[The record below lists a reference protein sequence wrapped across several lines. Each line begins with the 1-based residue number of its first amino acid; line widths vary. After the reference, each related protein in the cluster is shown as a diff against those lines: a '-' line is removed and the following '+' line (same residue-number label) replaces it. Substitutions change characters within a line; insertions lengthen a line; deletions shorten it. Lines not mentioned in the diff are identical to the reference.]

1 MRKITAILISCCILV
16 FNFTIPVSA
25 VEYDIPV
32 EVASPEEMQEL
43 WNLYQITKLTE
54 APSGENVYFM
64 DVNQNGEIVAS
75 FYRGKKIG
83 IYSEDGQFLY
93 GYSLSCNGYFAAKWV
108 DDFGTLMIYILRSDR
123 MVILD
128 ADGNCLEMAKGIDVD
143 ANSDFWDQ
151 MLAKG
156 VDQINDT
163 IYYMKN
169 ENLISALG
177 GGYSKLIRRNAD
189 GTEQVLYDAGES
201 NFVGNLLAAI
211 SFLVLFVGISTGVII
226 YVVRFYKNHQGESQS
241 ITKL

>member
-1 MRKITAILISCCILV
+1 
-16 FNFTIPVSA
+16 
-25 VEYDIPV
+25 
-32 EVASPEEMQEL
+32 
-43 WNLYQITKLTE
+43 
-54 APSGENVYFM
+54 
-64 DVNQNGEIVAS
+64 
-75 FYRGKKIG
+75 
-83 IYSEDGQFLY
+83 
-93 GYSLSCNGYFAAKWV
+93 
-108 DDFGTLMIYILRSDR
+108 